1 MDFPGG
7 SVVKNLPVF
16 AGVTGDAGLIL
27 VSGKSPGEGNGKPF
41 QYSCMG
47 NLMDRGDWQAQSMG
61 SQSRT

>member
-47 NLMDRGDWQAQSMG
+47 NLMDRGDWQAQSTW